1 MDRAQQGAQD
11 DDVVSLRPY
20 PEAELEAMWADSES
34 RYFGDL
40 VGNGGLAEDEAR
52 AKAAKDT
59 VWLRGLDPLLF
70 EIEHEGARVG
80 RVVLWLDAFEQP
92 GKAWLFD
99 IVLDPAVRGRGGR
112 CGAPLTSGSDPG
124 QTPILAAFAGGVERL
139 RRVVALRS
147 QSGLP
152 MCTDD
157 SAYPSLA

>member
-1 MDRAQQGAQD
+1 M
-11 DDVVSLRPY
+11 SLRPY

-92 GKAWLFD
+92 GN
-99 IVLDPAVRGRGGR
+99 IG
-112 CGAPLTSGSDPG
+112 
-124 QTPILAAFAGGVERL
+124 IRL
-139 RRVVALRS
+139 RPFFWFVRHHRFGYETPNQTL
-147 QSGLP
+147 Q
-152 MCTDD
+152 
-157 SAYPSLA
+157 